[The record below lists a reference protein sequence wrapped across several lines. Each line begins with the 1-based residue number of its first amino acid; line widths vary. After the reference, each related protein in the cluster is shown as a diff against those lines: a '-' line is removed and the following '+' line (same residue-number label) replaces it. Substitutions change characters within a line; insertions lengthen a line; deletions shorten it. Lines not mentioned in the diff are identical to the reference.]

1 MNFHEY
7 NFCLVF
13 CFQCVYSVLVVT
25 IFLVLSWFLRAIL
38 QNLRNMLLFQYLV
51 SFLEGDFLPR
61 KTMYAG
67 KSISIGTLKKKKGID
82 IYNLCAY
89 QDFENFDYCILIL
102 QKQWTGPF
110 CVSPF
115 STCFWYTFTI
125 ESSNFNRNHITF
137 IIDTPWL
144 SDSCIT
150 SISWSL
156 FLFKLKFLLSHILET
171 LYSYEVVER
180 CETTKV
186 NLFCRGQEE

>member
-1 MNFHEY
+1 MPSCRTSGICY
-7 NFCLVF
+7 
-13 CFQCVYSVLVVT
+13 CFNISSAFLKE
-25 IFLVLSWFLRAIL
+25 IF
-38 QNLRNMLLFQYLV
+38 YLV
-51 SFLEGDFLPR
+51 RLCMQASQYPLVHW
-61 KTMYAG
+61 
-67 KSISIGTLKKKKGID
+67 KKKGID

-115 STCFWYTFTI
+115 LTCFWYTFTI

-144 SDSCIT
+144 SDSCIM